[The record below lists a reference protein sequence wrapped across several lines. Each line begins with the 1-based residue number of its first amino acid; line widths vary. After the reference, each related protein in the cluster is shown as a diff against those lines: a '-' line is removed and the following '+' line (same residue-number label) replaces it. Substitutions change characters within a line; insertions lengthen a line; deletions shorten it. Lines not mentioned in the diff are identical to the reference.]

1 MLKDITLGQY
11 FPGNS
16 PIHRMDPRTKLLALI
31 LYIVTI
37 FIADGLIPYV
47 ICAAGLVAVIRISR
61 IPLKLILKSLKPI
74 VIIIIFTGALN
85 ILYTPG
91 TELFRLWIFRVTVEG
106 IRTAIT
112 MIVRILLLVAS
123 TSLLTYTTSPMALTD
138 GLESLLS
145 PLKKLHVPVHE
156 FSMMMSIAL
165 RFIPTLIEETDKIM
179 SAQKARGADFES
191 GNIFQRAK
199 ALVPVLVPLFISAF
213 RRADE
218 LAMAMECRCY
228 HGGEGRTRL
237 KQLRYGRLDL
247 AAALVSALYF
257 VLVLATRLVAKGF

>member
-31 LYIVTI
+31 LYIITI

-47 ICAAGLVAVIRISR
+47 ICAAGLAAVIRISR
-61 IPLKLILKSLKPI
+61 IPLKLIMKSLKPI

-218 LAMAMECRCY
+218 LACAMECRLY
-228 HGGEGRTRL
+228 HGGEHRTRL
-237 KQLRYGRLDL
+237 HSLRYGKVDAWGGL
-247 AAALVSALYF
+247 AAALVCGGVIVLSF
-257 VLVLATRLVAKGF
+257 VW

>member
-31 LYIVTI
+31 LYIITI

-47 ICAAGLVAVIRISR
+47 ICAAGLAAVIRISR
-61 IPLKLILKSLKPI
+61 IPLKLIMKSLKPI

-106 IRTAIT
+106 IHTAIT

-145 PLKKLHVPVHE
+145 PLEKLHVPVHE

-218 LAMAMECRCY
+218 LACAMECRLY
-228 HGGEGRTRL
+228 HGGEHRTRL
-237 KQLRYGRLDL
+237 HSLRYGKVDAWGGL
-247 AAALVSALYF
+247 AAALVCGGVIALNF
-257 VLVLATRLVAKGF
+257 VL

>member
-47 ICAAGLVAVIRISR
+47 ICAASLVAVIRISR
-61 IPLKLILKSLKPI
+61 IPLKLIMKSLKPI

-138 GLESLLS
+138 GLESLLG
-145 PLKKLHVPVHE
+145 PLKKFHVPVHE

-218 LAMAMECRCY
+218 LACAMECRLY
-228 HGGEGRTRL
+228 HGGEHRTRL
-237 KQLRYGRLDL
+237 HSLRYGKVDAWGGLT
-247 AAALVSALYF
+247 AALVCGGVIALSF
-257 VLVLATRLVAKGF
+257 VL

>member
-31 LYIVTI
+31 LYIITI

-47 ICAAGLVAVIRISR
+47 ICAAGLAAVIRVSR

-138 GLESLLS
+138 GLESLLG
-145 PLKKLHVPVHE
+145 PLKKFHVPVHE

-218 LAMAMECRCY
+218 LACAMECRLY
-228 HGGEGRTRL
+228 HGGEHRTRL
-237 KQLRYGRLDL
+237 HSLRYGKVDAWGGL
-247 AAALVSALYF
+247 AAALVCGGVIALSF
-257 VLVLATRLVAKGF
+257 VL